1 MQAGPLVAALAGAA
15 ALGGVIFAF
24 SQGASP
30 YADVAQARR
39 MSGRTVHLPG
49 SIDQATV
56 SFMGGQGVSFDLV
69 DESRARMP
77 VKFRGAPP
85 ANLNE
90 ASQVVAIGAVSAEG
104 VMEAEKLLVKCPS
117 KYEAEE
123 GAQASSGAPAKS

>member
-1 MQAGPLVAALAGAA
+1 MAALAGAA

-30 YADVAQARR
+30 YADVAQARK

-49 SIDQATV
+49 SIDQASV

-69 DESRARMP
+69 DESQARIP
-77 VKFRGAPP
+77 VKFHGAPP

-90 ASQVVAIGAVSAEG
+90 ASQVVAIGAVNSAG

-117 KYEAEE
+117 KYEAEKA
-123 GAQASSGAPAKS
+123 AQASAGAPAQS